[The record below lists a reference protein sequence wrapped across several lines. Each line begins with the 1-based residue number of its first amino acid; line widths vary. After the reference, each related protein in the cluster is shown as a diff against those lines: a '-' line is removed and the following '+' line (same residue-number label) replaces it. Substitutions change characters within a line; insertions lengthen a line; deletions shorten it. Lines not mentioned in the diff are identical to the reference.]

1 MFITDLSIR
10 RPTVSWVMS
19 LILIIFGLFVFW
31 KLPVRELPNGIQ
43 PPVVQVQ
50 VDYKSAAASIVD
62 QEVTQVLEDVI
73 GGAEG
78 IKNIDSKSENG
89 RSTINVEF
97 DTSIDLDN
105 AANDIRERVAR
116 VVDNLPSESDPPQ
129 ILKRAAGFTTTMW
142 LSLSSSTWSDL
153 ELGDYAERFLVDQ
166 FSSVK
171 NVGRIRVG
179 GLRELSI
186 RVWVDPIKLAA
197 NDLTIKEVESA
208 MRGENISLPA
218 GTLEADNI
226 DLTLNLD
233 KSYNDI
239 NSIKQLPIKKKN
251 NKVILLSDV
260 ANVEFGP
267 VSEKTLFKAQ
277 TKDQI
282 NLKTVGIGIY
292 ARSGASTVELSN
304 EIKKKIIEVKKSL
317 PEELDLRVSF
327 NRANYVEAAIEEVY
341 KTLFIAFILVVLII
355 YLFLGNLKAVIVP
368 AIALPV
374 SLIASFL
381 GLYIFGLSINIF
393 VLLSFILAIGIIT
406 DDSVIMTDAIYR
418 RIENGENSLVAAY
431 KGSKQIS
438 FAIIATTL
446 ILVAVFLPLIFI
458 KGISGTLFRETAIA
472 LSFSIV
478 VSSFVALTLSP
489 MLASKFLN
497 KKTSKK
503 FIIRKFENIF
513 SNFANFYKE
522 TLGTVIYKTR
532 TVGIFIIFIII
543 ASILLFNFS
552 KKELLPMEDR
562 GAYLIIGATDEGSS
576 FEYTQEQAQKVEA
589 RLLPLLQAEDS
600 PYSRFIMRVPGFG
613 SSANSYNSFI
623 IIALLDDWKNRKKG
637 QQIVLREA
645 IGKIVTL
652 PQALAFPIS
661 PQSIR
666 VSSYNKPVQM
676 VIYGSTYEELEEIQ
690 KKIIRKLRSNKNLS
704 RIDSDYNRNKPEVKL
719 IINKNK
725 AKDLGVSTKAIG
737 ETLETLYGG
746 KKITTF
752 NKLGKEYPIIVQQ
765 YLSDR
770 RNKEG
775 VSKIF
780 VRSETNSKLISLA
793 NLVSFKEEGSAKQ
806 LARYNRQ
813 RAVTISANI
822 NEGYTLT
829 EAIKF
834 FEEVMSSEAP
844 KNQITWKGKSEEIK
858 ETSNELFIIFALA
871 LLTAYLVMAATFNSF
886 IHPFII
892 VLTVPLAIFGGLVF
906 ILFLNS
912 SVNIFSQIALIILIG
927 ISTKN
932 SILIVDFA
940 NQIRT
945 TGKNIDT
952 AVKEACA
959 VRFRPIIMTSLSTM
973 IAMMPLVIGNIG
985 PGAGEGSRLAV
996 GSTILGGMIISTFF
1010 TLYVTPSMYLALAK
1024 NTKRIDVID
1033 IELKKNYLKNNIFIF
1048 I

>member
-1 MFITDLSIR
+1 MFITELSIR

-31 KLPVRELPNGIQ
+31 KLPVRELPDGIQ
-43 PPVVQVQ
+43 PPVVQIQ
-50 VDYKSAAASIVD
+50 VDYKSAAASIID

-97 DTSIDLDN
+97 DTSMDLDN

-153 ELGDYAERFLVDQ
+153 ELGDYAERFLIDQ

-197 NDLTIKEVESA
+197 NDLTIQELELA
-208 MRGENISLPA
+208 LRGENISLPA

-239 NSIKQLPIKKKN
+239 NSIKQLPIKKAN
-251 NKVILLSDV
+251 NKVILLADV
-260 ANVEFGP
+260 ANIEFGP

-277 TKDQI
+277 TKDQV

-292 ARSGASTVELSN
+292 ARSGASTVELSDN
-304 EIKKKIIEVKKSL
+304 IKKRIIDVKKSL

-341 KTLFIAFILVVLII
+341 KTLIIAFILVVLII

-418 RIENGENSLVAAY
+418 RIENGETPLVAAY
-431 KGSKQIS
+431 KGSRQIS

-458 KGISGTLFRETAIA
+458 EGISGTLFKETAITLA
-472 LSFSIV
+472 FSIII
-478 VSSFVALTLSP
+478 SSFVALTLSP
-489 MLASKFLN
+489 MLASKFLY
-497 KKTSKK
+497 KRKSKK
-503 FIIRKFENIF
+503 LVIQKFEKIF
-513 SNFANFYKE
+513 LSFANFYRE
-522 TLGTVIYKTR
+522 TLDVIVNKTR
-532 TVGIFIIFIII
+532 IVGFFIIFIIF
-543 ASILLFNFS
+543 SSVLLFTFS

-589 RLLPLLQAEDS
+589 RLLPLLQTEDS

-623 IIALLDDWKNRKKG
+623 IIALLDDWKNRKKS
-637 QQIVLREA
+637 QQVVLREA

-661 PQSIR
+661 PQAIR
-666 VSSYNKPVQM
+666 VSNYNKPVQM
-676 VIYGSTYEELEEIQ
+676 VIYGNTYPELEEIQ
-690 KKIIRKLRSNKNLS
+690 KKVIRKLRSNKNLS
-704 RIDSDYNRNKPEVKL
+704 RIESDYNRNKPEVKL

-725 AKDLGVSTKAIG
+725 AKDLGVSTKTIG

-770 RNKEG
+770 RNKDG
-775 VSKIF
+775 ISKIF
-780 VRSETNSKLISLA
+780 IRSETNGKLISLA
-793 NLVSFKEEGSAKQ
+793 NLVSFKDEGAAKQ

-813 RAVTISANI
+813 RAVTVSANI
-822 NEGYTLT
+822 NENYTLA

-834 FEEVMSSEAP
+834 FENVMVDISP
-844 KNQITWKGKSEEIK
+844 KNQITWKGKSEELK

-892 VLTVPLAIFGGLVF
+892 ILTVPLAIFGGLVF

-932 SILIVDFA
+932 SILIVDYA

-945 TGKNIDT
+945 TGKSIET
-952 AVKEACA
+952 AVKEACS

-1010 TLYVTPSMYLALAK
+1010 TLYITPSMYLALAQ
-1024 NTKRIDVID
+1024 NTKRIDAVD
-1033 IELKKNYLKNNIFIF
+1033 IELKKELSKK
-1048 I
+1048 

>member
-1 MFITDLSIR
+1 MFITELSIK

-19 LILIIFGLFVFW
+19 LILVIFGLFVFW

-62 QEVTQVLEDVI
+62 QEVTQVVEDVI

-89 RSTINVEF
+89 RSTINIEF
-97 DTSIDLDN
+97 ETNIDLDN

-153 ELGDYAERFLVDQ
+153 ELGDYAERYLVDQ
-166 FSSVK
+166 FSSIK
-171 NVGRIRVG
+171 NVGRILVG

-226 DLTLNLD
+226 DLTINLD

-239 NSIKQLPIKKKN
+239 NSIKQLPIKKTN

-260 ANVEFGP
+260 ANIEFGP

-292 ARSGASTVELSN
+292 ARSGASTVELSKD
-304 EIKKKIIEVKKSL
+304 IKKKIIEIRKSL

-341 KTLFIAFILVVLII
+341 KTLLIAFILVVLII

-418 RIENGENSLVAAY
+418 RIENGETPLIASYN
-431 KGSKQIS
+431 GSKQIS

-458 KGISGTLFRETAIA
+458 EGISGTLFKETAIA
-472 LSFSIV
+472 LSFSIII
-478 VSSFVALTLSP
+478 SSFVALTLSP
-489 MLASKFLN
+489 MLASKFLR

-503 FIIRKFENIF
+503 VFLQKFEKIF
-513 SNFANFYKE
+513 ANFANFYKE
-522 TLGTVIYKTR
+522 SLNNIINR
-532 TVGIFIIFIII
+532 TYIVSFFIIFIIFV
-543 ASILLFNFS
+543 SVLLFNFS

-562 GAYLIIGATDEGSS
+562 GAYLIIGSTDEGSS

-589 RLLPLLQAEDS
+589 RLIPLLQAENS

-613 SSANSYNSFI
+613 NSANSYNSFI

-637 QQIVLREA
+637 QQVVLREA

-666 VSSYNKPVQM
+666 VSNYNKPVQM
-676 VIYGSTYEELEEIQ
+676 VIYGTTYEELENIQ
-690 KKIIRKLRSNKNLS
+690 KKVINKLRTNKNLS

-775 VSKIF
+775 ISKIF
-780 VRSETNSKLISLA
+780 VRSETNGKLISLA
-793 NLVSFKEEGSAKQ
+793 NLVNFKEEGSAKE

-822 NEGYTLT
+822 NEGYTLN
-829 EAIKF
+829 EAIKY
-834 FEEVMSSEAP
+834 FEEVMANFAP

-858 ETSNELFIIFALA
+858 ETSNELIIIFVLA

-892 VLTVPLAIFGGLVF
+892 ILTVPLAIFGGLVF

-912 SVNIFSQIALIILIG
+912 SINIFSQIALIILIG

-932 SILIVDFA
+932 SILIVDYA

-945 TGKNIDT
+945 TGKNIET
-952 AVKEACA
+952 SVKEACE

-1010 TLYVTPSMYLALAK
+1010 TLYITPSMYLALAK
-1024 NTKRIDVID
+1024 NTKRIDIVD
-1033 IELKKNYLKNNIFIF
+1033 LELKKELSKK
-1048 I
+1048 

>member
-1 MFITDLSIR
+1 MFITELSIR
-10 RPTVSWVMS
+10 RPTISWVMS
-19 LILIIFGLFVFW
+19 LILIVFGLFVFW

-43 PPVVQVQ
+43 PPVVQIQ

-62 QEVTQVLEDVI
+62 QEVTQVVEDVI

-89 RSTINVEF
+89 RSTINIEF

-116 VVDNLPSESDPPQ
+116 VIDNLPSESDPPQ

-153 ELGDYAERFLVDQ
+153 ELGDYAERYLVDQ

-186 RVWVDPIKLAA
+186 RVWIDPIRLAA
-197 NDLTIKEVESA
+197 NDLTIKEVETA

-233 KSYNDI
+233 KSYTDI
-239 NSIKQLPIKKKN
+239 DSIKQLPIKKTG

-260 ANVEFGP
+260 AEIEFGP

-292 ARSGASTVELSN
+292 ARSGASTVELSKDI
-304 EIKKKIIEVKKSL
+304 EKKIIQVKKSL

-341 KTLFIAFILVVLII
+341 KTLLIAFVLVVLII

-381 GLYIFGLSINIF
+381 GLYLFGLSINIF

-418 RIENGENSLVAAY
+418 RIENGETPLVAAY

-438 FAIIATTL
+438 FAIVATTL
-446 ILVAVFLPLIFI
+446 ILIAVFLPLIFI
-458 KGISGTLFRETAIA
+458 EGISGTLFRETAIA

-497 KKTSKK
+497 KKSSKK
-503 FIIRKFENIF
+503 LFIQKFEKF
-513 SNFANFYKE
+513 FLSFANFYKE
-522 TLGTVIYKTR
+522 TLDVIVNKTKTVSF
-532 TVGIFIIFIII
+532 FIILIVI
-543 ASILLFNFS
+543 ASVLLFNFS

-562 GAYLIIGATDEGSS
+562 GAYLIIGFTDEGTS

-613 SSANSYNSFI
+613 NSANSYNSFI

-637 QQIVLREA
+637 QEVVLREA

-652 PQALAFPIS
+652 PQAVAFPIS

-666 VSSYNKPVQM
+666 VSNYNKPVQM
-676 VIYGSTYEELEEIQ
+676 VIYGSTYKELEEIQ
-690 KKIIRKLRSNKNLS
+690 KKVIREIRSNKNLS
-704 RIDSDYNRNKPEVKL
+704 RIESDYNRNKPEVKL

-725 AKDLGVSTKAIG
+725 AKDLGVSTKSIG

-780 VRSETNSKLISLA
+780 VRSETNGKLISLA
-793 NLVSFKEEGSAKQ
+793 NLVSFKEEGSAKE

-813 RAVTISANI
+813 PAVTISANI

-829 EAIKF
+829 EAIRY
-834 FEEVMSSEAP
+834 FEEVMVNLAP
-844 KNQITWKGKSEEIK
+844 ENQITWKGKSEEIK

-892 VLTVPLAIFGGLVF
+892 ILTVPLAIFGGLVF
-906 ILFLNS
+906 VLFLNS

-932 SILIVDFA
+932 SILIVDYA

-945 TGKNIDT
+945 TGKNIES

-973 IAMMPLVIGNIG
+973 IAMLPLVIGNIG

-1033 IELKKNYLKNNIFIF
+1033 LELKKELTKK
-1048 I
+1048 

>member
-1 MFITDLSIR
+1 MFITELSIR
-10 RPTVSWVMS
+10 RPVVSWVMS
-19 LILIIFGLFVFW
+19 LILIVFGIFVFW
-31 KLPVRELPNGIQ
+31 KLPVRELPSGLQ

-50 VDYKSAAASIVD
+50 VDYTSASAPIID

-78 IKNIDSKSENG
+78 IKNIDSKSSNG
-89 RSTINVEF
+89 RSTIKVEF

-129 ILKRAAGFTTTMW
+129 ILKQAAGFTTTMW
-142 LSLSSSTWSDL
+142 LALSSSTWSDL
-153 ELGDYAERFLVDQ
+153 ELGDYAERYLVDT

-171 NVGRIRVG
+171 NVGRILVG

-197 NDLTIKEVESA
+197 NDLTVQEVERA
-208 MRGENISLPA
+208 LRGENIRLPA
-218 GTLEADNI
+218 GTLEANNI

-233 KSYNDI
+233 KSYNSI
-239 NSIKQLPIKKKN
+239 ETIKQLPIKKT
-251 NKVILLSDV
+251 NKKVVVLSDV
-260 ANVEFGP
+260 ANIEFGP

-277 TKDQI
+277 RKDQL

-292 ARSGASTVELSN
+292 ARSGASTVELSK
-304 EIKKKIIEVKKSL
+304 EIKKKIAEVNKSL
-317 PEELDLRVSF
+317 PEGLELEVAF
-327 NRANYVEAAIEEVY
+327 NRATYIGAAINEVY
-341 KTLFIAFILVVLII
+341 KTLIIAFILVVIII

-381 GLYIFGLSINIF
+381 GIYIFGLSINIF

-418 RIENGENSLVAAY
+418 RIENGENPLVAAY
-431 KGSKQIS
+431 KGSKQIT

-446 ILVAVFLPLIFI
+446 ILIAVFLPLIFI
-458 KGISGTLFRETAIA
+458 EGISGTLFRETAIA

-497 KKTSKK
+497 KKNSKN
-503 FIIRKFENIF
+503 FIIRNFEKFFLGF
-513 SNFANFYKE
+513 SKFYQE
-522 TLGTVIYKTR
+522 TLEVLVKKTK
-532 TVGIFIIFIII
+532 TISFFIIIIII
-543 ASILLFNFS
+543 ASVLLFNFS

-562 GAYLIIGATDEGSS
+562 GAYLIIGFTDEGSS
-576 FEYTQEQAQKVEA
+576 FEYTQEKAQVIEK
-589 RLLPLLQAEDS
+589 RLIPLLQAEDS

-613 SSANSYNSFI
+613 SSATSYNSFI
-623 IIALLDDWKNRKKG
+623 IIALLDHWKNRK
-637 QQIVLREA
+637 QDSQTVMRQA
-645 IGKIVTL
+645 IGKIVTV
-652 PQALAFPIS
+652 PEAVAFPIS

-676 VIYGSTYEELEEIQ
+676 VIYGSTYEELENIQ
-690 KKIIRKLRSNKNLS
+690 NEVIGKLRRNSNLS
-704 RIDSDYNRNKPEVKL
+704 RIESDYSRNKPEVKL

-725 AKDLGVSTKAIG
+725 AKDLGVSTENIG
-737 ETLETLYGG
+737 KSLETLYGG
-746 KKITTF
+746 KKVTTF
-752 NKLGKEYPIIVQQ
+752 NKLGKEYPIILQQ

-775 VSKIF
+775 ISKIF
-780 VRSETNSKLISLA
+780 VRSDTTGKLISLT
-793 NLVSFKEEGSAKQ
+793 NLVNFKEEGTAKE
-806 LARYNRQ
+806 LSRYNRQ

-822 NEGYTLT
+822 AENYTLS
-829 EAIKF
+829 EAIKYL
-834 FEEVMSSEAP
+834 ENIMIEVSP
-844 KNQITWKGKSEEIK
+844 KSQITWKGKSEEIK

-892 VLTVPLAIFGGLVF
+892 ILTVPLAIFGGLVF

-912 SVNIFSQIALIILIG
+912 SINIFSQIALIILIG

-932 SILIVDFA
+932 SILIVDYA

-945 TGKNIDT
+945 TGKNIES
-952 AVKEACA
+952 AVKDACNI
-959 VRFRPIIMTSLSTM
+959 RFRPIIMTSLSTM
-973 IAMMPLVIGNIG
+973 IAMIPLVIGNIG

-996 GSTILGGMIISTFF
+996 GATILGGMIISTFF
-1010 TLYVTPSMYLALAK
+1010 TLYVTPTMYLSLAK
-1024 NTKRIDVID
+1024 NTKRIDAID
-1033 IELKKNYLKNNIFIF
+1033 IELKKELR
-1048 I
+1048 

>member
-381 GLYIFGLSINIF
+381 GLYVFGLSINIF

-637 QQIVLREA
+637 QQVVLREA

-1033 IELKKNYLKNNIFIF
+1033 IELKKELSKK
-1048 I
+1048 

>member
-1 MFITDLSIR
+1 MFVTELSIR
-10 RPTVSWVMS
+10 RPVVSWVMS
-19 LILIIFGLFVFW
+19 LILIVFGLFVFW
-31 KLPVRELPNGIQ
+31 KLPVRELPSGLQ

-50 VDYKSAAASIVD
+50 VDYASASAPIID

-78 IKNIDSKSENG
+78 IKNIDSKSSNG
-89 RSTINVEF
+89 RSTIKVEF

-129 ILKRAAGFTTTMW
+129 ILKQAAGFTTTMW
-142 LSLSSSTWSDL
+142 LALSSSTWSDL
-153 ELGDYAERFLVDQ
+153 ELGDYAERYLVDT

-171 NVGRIRVG
+171 NVGRILVG

-197 NDLTIKEVESA
+197 NDLTVQEVERA
-208 MRGENISLPA
+208 LRGENIRLPA
-218 GTLEADNI
+218 GTLEANNI

-233 KSYNDI
+233 KSYNSI
-239 NSIKQLPIKKKN
+239 ETIKQLPIKKT
-251 NKVILLSDV
+251 NKKVVVLSDV
-260 ANVEFGP
+260 ANIEFGP

-277 TKDQI
+277 RKDQL

-292 ARSGASTVELSN
+292 ARSGASTVELSK
-304 EIKKKIIEVKKSL
+304 EIKKKITEVNKSL
-317 PEELDLRVSF
+317 PEGLELEIAF
-327 NRANYVEAAIEEVY
+327 NRATYIGAAINEVY
-341 KTLFIAFILVVLII
+341 KTLIIAFVLVVIII

-381 GLYIFGLSINIF
+381 GIYIFGLSINIF

-418 RIENGENSLVAAY
+418 RIENGENPLVAAY
-431 KGSKQIS
+431 KGSKQIT

-446 ILVAVFLPLIFI
+446 ILIAVFLPLIFI
-458 KGISGTLFRETAIA
+458 EGISGTLFRETAIA

-497 KKTSKK
+497 KKNNKN
-503 FIIRKFENIF
+503 FIIRKFEKFFLGF
-513 SNFANFYKE
+513 SKFYQE
-522 TLGTVIYKTR
+522 TLEVLVKKTK
-532 TVGIFIIFIII
+532 TISVFIIFIII
-543 ASILLFNFS
+543 ASVLLFNFS

-562 GAYLIIGATDEGSS
+562 GAYLVIGFTDEGSS
-576 FEYTQEQAQKVEA
+576 FEYTQEKAQVIEK
-589 RLLPLLQAEDS
+589 RLIPLLQAENS

-613 SSANSYNSFI
+613 SSATSYNSFI
-623 IIALLDDWKNRKKG
+623 IIALLDHWKNRK
-637 QQIVLREA
+637 QDSQTVMRQA
-645 IGKIVTL
+645 IGKIVTV
-652 PQALAFPIS
+652 PQAVAFPIS

-676 VIYGSTYEELEEIQ
+676 VIYGSTYEELESIQ
-690 KKIIRKLRSNKNLS
+690 NEVIGKLRRNRNLS
-704 RIDSDYNRNKPEVKL
+704 RIESDYSRNKPEVKL

-725 AKDLGVSTKAIG
+725 AKDLGVST
-737 ETLETLYGG
+737 ETVGKSLETLYGG
-746 KKITTF
+746 KRVTTF
-752 NKLGKEYPIIVQQ
+752 NKLGKEYPIILQQ

-775 VSKIF
+775 ISKIF
-780 VRSETNSKLISLA
+780 VRSDTTGKLISLT
-793 NLVSFKEEGSAKQ
+793 NLVNFEEEGTAKE
-806 LARYNRQ
+806 LSRYNRQ

-822 NEGYTLT
+822 SENYTLS
-829 EAIKF
+829 EAIKYL
-834 FEEVMSSEAP
+834 ENIMAEVSP
-844 KNQITWKGKSEEIK
+844 KSQITWKGKSEEIK

-886 IHPFII
+886 VHPFII
-892 VLTVPLAIFGGLVF
+892 ILTVPLAIFGGLVF

-912 SVNIFSQIALIILIG
+912 SINIFSQIALVILIG

-932 SILIVDFA
+932 SILIVDYA

-945 TGKNIDT
+945 TGKNIET
-952 AVKEACA
+952 AVKEACSI
-959 VRFRPIIMTSLSTM
+959 RFRPIIMTSLSTM

-996 GSTILGGMIISTFF
+996 GATILGGMIISTFF
-1010 TLYVTPSMYLALAK
+1010 TLYVTPTMYLSLAK
-1024 NTKRIDVID
+1024 NTKRIDAID
-1033 IELKKNYLKNNIFIF
+1033 IELKKELR
-1048 I
+1048 

>member
-1 MFITDLSIR
+1 MFITELSIK

-50 VDYKSAAASIVD
+50 VDYKSASASIVD
-62 QEVTQVLEDVI
+62 QEVTQVVEDVI

-97 DTSIDLDN
+97 DTSINLDN

-116 VVDNLPSESDPPQ
+116 VVDILPSESDPPQ

-153 ELGDYAERFLVDQ
+153 ELGDYAERYLVDQ

-186 RVWVDPIKLAA
+186 RVWIDPIRLAA
-197 NDLTIKEVESA
+197 NDITVKEVESA

-239 NSIKQLPIKKKN
+239 KSINQLPIKKN
-251 NKVILLSDV
+251 GNKVILLSDV
-260 ANVEFGP
+260 ANIEFGP

-277 TKDQI
+277 TRDQI

-304 EIKKKIIEVKKSL
+304 DIKKKLIDVKKTL
-317 PEELDLRVSF
+317 PNELDLRVSF

-341 KTLFIAFILVVLII
+341 KTLLIAFVLVVLII

-418 RIENGENSLVAAY
+418 RIENGETPLVAAY

-458 KGISGTLFRETAIA
+458 EGISGTLFRETAIA

-489 MLASKFLN
+489 MLASKFLY
-497 KKTSKK
+497 KKKSKK
-503 FIIRKFENIF
+503 IFINKFEKIF
-513 SNFANFYKE
+513 LSFSNFYKE
-522 TLGTVIYKTR
+522 TLSIIVNKTKS
-532 TVGIFIIFIII
+532 VCLFIIFIIF
-543 ASILLFNFS
+543 ASVLLFSFS

-562 GAYLIIGATDEGSS
+562 GAYLIIGSTDEGSS

-589 RLLPLLQAEDS
+589 RLIPLLQAENS

-613 SSANSYNSFI
+613 NSANSYNSFI

-637 QQIVLREA
+637 QQVVLREA

-666 VSSYNKPVQM
+666 ISNYNKPVQM
-676 VIYGSTYEELEEIQ
+676 VVYGNTYEELENIQ
-690 KKIIRKLRSNKNLS
+690 KKVIQKLRSNKNLS

-725 AKDLGVSTKAIG
+725 AKDLGVSTKSIG

-746 KKITTF
+746 KRITTF

-780 VRSETNSKLISLA
+780 VRSETNGKLISLA
-793 NLVSFKEEGSAKQ
+793 NLVSFKEEGSAKE
-806 LARYNRQ
+806 LSRYNRQ
-813 RAVTISANI
+813 RAITISANI

-829 EAIKF
+829 EAIKY
-834 FEEVMSSEAP
+834 FEEVMRDLSPE
-844 KNQITWKGKSEEIK
+844 NQITWKGKSEEIK

-892 VLTVPLAIFGGLVF
+892 ILTVPLAIFGGLVF

-932 SILIVDFA
+932 SILIVDYA

-945 TGKNIDT
+945 TGKDIEL

-973 IAMMPLVIGNIG
+973 IAMIPLVIGNIG

-1010 TLYVTPSMYLALAK
+1010 TLYVTPTMYLTLAK

-1033 IELKKNYLKNNIFIF
+1033 LELKKDLSKK
-1048 I
+1048 

>member
-381 GLYIFGLSINIF
+381 GLYVFGLSINIF

-522 TLGTVIYKTR
+522 TLSTVIYKTR

-1033 IELKKNYLKNNIFIF
+1033 IELKKELSKK
-1048 I
+1048 

>member
-1 MFITDLSIR
+1 MFITELSIR
-10 RPTVSWVMS
+10 RPVVSWVMS
-19 LILIIFGLFVFW
+19 LILIVFGLFVFW
-31 KLPVRELPNGIQ
+31 KLPVRELPSGLQ

-50 VDYKSAAASIVD
+50 VNYASASAPIID

-78 IKNIDSKSENG
+78 IKNIDSKSSNG
-89 RSTINVEF
+89 RSTIKVEF

-129 ILKRAAGFTTTMW
+129 ILKQAAGFTTTMW
-142 LSLSSSTWSDL
+142 LALSSSTWSDL
-153 ELGDYAERFLVDQ
+153 ELGDYAERYLVDT

-171 NVGRIRVG
+171 NVGRILVG

-197 NDLTIKEVESA
+197 NDLTVQEVERA
-208 MRGENISLPA
+208 LRGENIRLPA
-218 GTLEADNI
+218 GTLEANNI

-233 KSYNDI
+233 KSYNSI
-239 NSIKQLPIKKKN
+239 ETIKQLPIKKT
-251 NKVILLSDV
+251 NKKVVVLSDV
-260 ANVEFGP
+260 ANIEFGP

-277 TKDQI
+277 RKDQL

-292 ARSGASTVELSN
+292 ARSGASTVELSK
-304 EIKKKIIEVKKSL
+304 EIKKKIAKVNKSL
-317 PEELDLRVSF
+317 PEGLELEVAF
-327 NRANYVEAAIEEVY
+327 NRATYIGAAINEVY
-341 KTLFIAFILVVLII
+341 KTLIIAFVLVVIII

-381 GLYIFGLSINIF
+381 GIYIFGLSINIF

-418 RIENGENSLVAAY
+418 RIENGENPLVAAY
-431 KGSKQIS
+431 KGSKQIT

-446 ILVAVFLPLIFI
+446 ILIAVFLPLIFI
-458 KGISGTLFRETAIA
+458 EGISGTLFRETAIA

-497 KKTSKK
+497 KKNNKN
-503 FIIRKFENIF
+503 FIIRKFEKF
-513 SNFANFYKE
+513 FLGFAKFYQE
-522 TLGTVIYKTR
+522 TLEVLVKKTKTVS
-532 TVGIFIIFIII
+532 VFIIFIIV

-562 GAYLIIGATDEGSS
+562 GAYLVIGFTDEGSS
-576 FEYTQEQAQKVEA
+576 FEYTQEKAQVIEK
-589 RLLPLLQAEDS
+589 RLIPLLQAENS

-613 SSANSYNSFI
+613 SSATSYNSFI
-623 IIALLDDWKNRKKG
+623 IIALLDHWKNRK
-637 QQIVLREA
+637 QDSQTVMRQA
-645 IGKIVTL
+645 IGKIVTV
-652 PQALAFPIS
+652 PQAVAFPIS

-676 VIYGSTYEELEEIQ
+676 VIYGSTYEELERIQ
-690 KKIIRKLRSNKNLS
+690 SEVIEKLRRNRNLS
-704 RIDSDYNRNKPEVKL
+704 RLESDYTRNKPEVKL

-725 AKDLGVSTKAIG
+725 AKDLGVSTETIG
-737 ETLETLYGG
+737 KSLETLYGG
-746 KKITTF
+746 KRVTTF
-752 NKLGKEYPIIVQQ
+752 NKLGKEYPIILQQ

-775 VSKIF
+775 ISKIF
-780 VRSETNSKLISLA
+780 VRSDTTGKLISLT
-793 NLVSFKEEGSAKQ
+793 NLINFKEEGTAKE

-822 NEGYTLT
+822 SENYTLS
-829 EAIKF
+829 EAIQYL
-834 FEEVMSSEAP
+834 ENTMAEVSPQS
-844 KNQITWKGKSEEIK
+844 QITWKGKSEEIK

-892 VLTVPLAIFGGLVF
+892 ILTVPLAIFGGLVF

-912 SVNIFSQIALIILIG
+912 SINIFSQIALVILIG

-932 SILIVDFA
+932 SILIVDYA

-945 TGKNIDT
+945 TGKNIET
-952 AVKEACA
+952 AVKEACSI
-959 VRFRPIIMTSLSTM
+959 RFRPIIMTSLSTM

-996 GSTILGGMIISTFF
+996 GATILGGMIISTFF
-1010 TLYVTPSMYLALAK
+1010 TLYVTPTMYLALAK
-1024 NTKRIDVID
+1024 NTKRIDAID
-1033 IELKKNYLKNNIFIF
+1033 LELNRQLKR
-1048 I
+1048 

>member
-1 MFITDLSIR
+1 MFITELSIK

-50 VDYKSAAASIVD
+50 IDYKSAAASIVD
-62 QEVTQVLEDVI
+62 QEVTQVVEDVI

-97 DTSIDLDN
+97 DTRIDLDN

-129 ILKRAAGFTTTMW
+129 ILKKAAGFTTTMW

-153 ELGDYAERFLVDQ
+153 ELGDYAERFLIDQ

-186 RVWVDPIKLAA
+186 RVWIDPIKLAA
-197 NDLTIKEVESA
+197 NDLTIQEVELA
-208 MRGENISLPA
+208 MRGENIRLPA

-239 NSIKQLPIKKKN
+239 ETIKQLPIKKTT
-251 NKVILLSDV
+251 NKVILLSDI

-277 TKDQI
+277 TKDQL

-292 ARSGASTVELSN
+292 ARSGASTVELSYD
-304 EIKKKIIEVKKSL
+304 IKNKLKEVKKSL
-317 PEELDLRVSF
+317 PNNLDLRVAF
-327 NRANYVEAAIEEVY
+327 NRANYVEAAIQEVY
-341 KTLFIAFILVVLII
+341 KTLLIAFVLVVIII

-418 RIENGENSLVAAY
+418 RIENGETPLVAAY
-431 KGSKQIS
+431 KGSKQIT

-446 ILVAVFLPLIFI
+446 ILIAVFLPLIFI
-458 KGISGTLFRETAIA
+458 EGISGTLFKETAIA

-503 FIIRKFENIF
+503 FFVQKFEKIF
-513 SNFANFYKE
+513 LSFATFYKE
-522 TLGTVIYKTR
+522 TLDVTLNKTKS
-532 TVGIFIIFIII
+532 VSIFIIFIII
-543 ASILLFNFS
+543 SSILLFSFS

-562 GAYLIIGATDEGSS
+562 GAYLIIGTTDEGSS

-589 RLLPLLQAEDS
+589 RLIPLLQAEDS

-613 SSANSYNSFI
+613 NSANSYNSFI

-637 QQIVLREA
+637 QQTILREA

-676 VIYGSTYEELEEIQ
+676 VIYGSTYEELENIQ
-690 KKIIRKLRSNKNLS
+690 EKVIGKLRSNKNLS
-704 RIDSDYNRNKPEVKL
+704 RIESDFNRNKPEIKL

-725 AKDLGVSTKAIG
+725 AKDLGISTKSIG

-770 RNKEG
+770 RNKDG
-775 VSKIF
+775 ISKIF
-780 VRSETNSKLISLA
+780 VRSETNGKLISLA
-793 NLVSFKEEGSAKQ
+793 NLVSFEEKGSAKE

-813 RAVTISANI
+813 RAVTISSNI
-822 NEGYTLT
+822 NQGYTLT

-834 FEEVMSSEAP
+834 FEKVMDDLAP
-844 KNQITWKGKSEEIK
+844 ENQITWKGKSEEIK

-892 VLTVPLAIFGGLVF
+892 ILTVPLAIFGGLIF

-912 SVNIFSQIALIILIG
+912 SINIFSQIALIILIG

-932 SILIVDFA
+932 SILIVDYA

-945 TGKNIDT
+945 TGKSIES
-952 AVKEACA
+952 AIKEASI
-959 VRFRPIIMTSLSTM
+959 VRFRPIIMTSISTM
-973 IAMMPLVIGNIG
+973 IAMMPLIIGNIG

-1033 IELKKNYLKNNIFIF
+1033 LELKKELSKK
-1048 I
+1048 

>member
-1 MFITDLSIR
+1 MFITELSIR
-10 RPTVSWVMS
+10 RPVVSWVMS
-19 LILIIFGLFVFW
+19 LILIVFGIFVFW
-31 KLPVRELPNGIQ
+31 KLPVRELPSGLQ

-50 VDYKSAAASIVD
+50 VDYTSASAPIID

-78 IKNIDSKSENG
+78 IKNIDSKSSNG
-89 RSTINVEF
+89 RSTIKVEF

-129 ILKRAAGFTTTMW
+129 ILKQAAGFTTTMW
-142 LSLSSSTWSDL
+142 LALSSSTWSDL
-153 ELGDYAERFLVDQ
+153 ELGDYAERYLVDT

-171 NVGRIRVG
+171 NVGRILVG

-197 NDLTIKEVESA
+197 NDLTVQEVERA
-208 MRGENISLPA
+208 LRGENIRLPA
-218 GTLEADNI
+218 GTLEANNI

-233 KSYNDI
+233 KSYNSI
-239 NSIKQLPIKKKN
+239 ETIKQLPIKKT
-251 NKVILLSDV
+251 NKKVVVLSDV
-260 ANVEFGP
+260 ANIEFGP

-277 TKDQI
+277 RKDQL

-292 ARSGASTVELSN
+292 ARSGASTVELSK
-304 EIKKKIIEVKKSL
+304 EIKKKIAEVNKSL
-317 PEELDLRVSF
+317 PEGLELEVAF
-327 NRANYVEAAIEEVY
+327 NRATYIGAAINEVY
-341 KTLFIAFILVVLII
+341 KTLIIAFILVVIII

-381 GLYIFGLSINIF
+381 GIYIFGLSINIF

-418 RIENGENSLVAAY
+418 RIENGENPLVAAY
-431 KGSKQIS
+431 KGSKQIT

-446 ILVAVFLPLIFI
+446 ILIAVFLPLIFI
-458 KGISGTLFRETAIA
+458 EGISGTLFRETAIA

-497 KKTSKK
+497 KKNSKN
-503 FIIRKFENIF
+503 FIIRNFEKFFLGF
-513 SNFANFYKE
+513 SKFYQE
-522 TLGTVIYKTR
+522 TLEVLVKKTK
-532 TVGIFIIFIII
+532 TISFFIIIIII
-543 ASILLFNFS
+543 ASVLLFNFS

-562 GAYLIIGATDEGSS
+562 GAYLIIGFTDEGSS
-576 FEYTQEQAQKVEA
+576 FEYTQEKAQVIEK
-589 RLLPLLQAEDS
+589 RLIPLLQAEDS

-613 SSANSYNSFI
+613 SSATSYNSFI
-623 IIALLDDWKNRKKG
+623 IIALLDHWKNRK
-637 QQIVLREA
+637 QDSQTVMRQA
-645 IGKIVTL
+645 IGKIVTV
-652 PQALAFPIS
+652 PEAVAFPIS

-676 VIYGSTYEELEEIQ
+676 VIYGSTYEELENIQ
-690 KKIIRKLRSNKNLS
+690 NEVIGKLRRNSNLS
-704 RIDSDYNRNKPEVKL
+704 RIESDYSRNKPEVKL

-725 AKDLGVSTKAIG
+725 AKDLGVSTENIG
-737 ETLETLYGG
+737 KSLETLYGG

-752 NKLGKEYPIIVQQ
+752 NKLGKEYPIILQQ

-775 VSKIF
+775 ISKIF
-780 VRSETNSKLISLA
+780 VRSDTTGKLISLT
-793 NLVSFKEEGSAKQ
+793 NLVNFKEEGTAKE
-806 LARYNRQ
+806 LSRYNRQ

-822 NEGYTLT
+822 GENYTLS
-829 EAIKF
+829 EAIKYL
-834 FEEVMSSEAP
+834 ENIMIEVSP
-844 KNQITWKGKSEEIK
+844 KSQITWKGKSEEIK

-892 VLTVPLAIFGGLVF
+892 ILTVPLAIFGGLVF

-932 SILIVDFA
+932 SILIVDYA

-945 TGKNIDT
+945 TGKKIEDS
-952 AVKEACA
+952 VKEACEL
-959 VRFRPIIMTSLSTM
+959 RFRPIMMTSISTM
-973 IAMMPLVIGNIG
+973 IAMLPLVIGNIG
-985 PGAGEGSRLAV
+985 PGAGEASRLAV
-996 GSTILGGMIISTFF
+996 GATILGGMIISTFF
-1010 TLYVTPSMYLALAK
+1010 TLYVTPTMYLTLAK
-1024 NTKRIDVID
+1024 NTKRIDSID
-1033 IELKKNYLKNNIFIF
+1033 LELKKELSKK
-1048 I
+1048 